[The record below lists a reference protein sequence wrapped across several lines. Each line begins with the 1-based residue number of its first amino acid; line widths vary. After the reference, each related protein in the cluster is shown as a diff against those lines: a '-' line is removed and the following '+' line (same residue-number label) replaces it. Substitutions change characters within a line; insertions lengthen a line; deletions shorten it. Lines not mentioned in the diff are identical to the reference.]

1 MSDVWFT
8 NIKAFFLVCS
18 QHEDLSKMK
27 KQKNTFQMKQ
37 DKTSEKDLNEA
48 ERNYLPKKEF
58 KVRVTEMLTKLRRG
72 MDE

>member
-1 MSDVWFT
+1 
-8 NIKAFFLVCS
+8 
-18 QHEDLSKMK
+18 
-27 KQKNTFQMKQ
+27 MKQ